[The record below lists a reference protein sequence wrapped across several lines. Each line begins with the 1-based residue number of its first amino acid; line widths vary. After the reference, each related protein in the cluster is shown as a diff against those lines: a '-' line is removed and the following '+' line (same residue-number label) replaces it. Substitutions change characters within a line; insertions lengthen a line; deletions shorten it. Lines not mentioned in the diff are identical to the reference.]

1 MTERKEQFT
10 PGPWSIHH
18 QHRVRGE
25 VYSVRCKPKRD
36 ELSPCVAMVYNN
48 KHFAQVC
55 NHSRSNAALIA
66 AAPELY
72 EALKELI
79 AVLCHDGRDLSQE
92 ICTKMHDAESAL
104 AAARSEQ

>member
-10 PGPWSIHH
+10 PGPWNCKNSIY
-18 QHRVRGE
+18 VNGPNGLKE
-25 VYSVRCKPKRD
+25 CGTWIDYDGRD
-36 ELSPCVAMVYNN
+36 DSDNVIGMV
-48 KHFAQVC
+48 FCSA
-55 NHSRSNAALIA
+55 NAHLIA

-104 AAARSEQ
+104 AKARGEQ